1 VRLNARAW
9 LALVVVTLV
18 MCALLFGSAGTIRYW
33 QAWVYVTIF
42 VVASVPTSVYL
53 MKKDPALLA
62 RRMRGGPMFE
72 KEDTQRIIM
81 TFTSLGFI
89 AILVVPGLDRRFGW
103 STVPTWAV
111 VLGDLLV
118 VIGFLLIFVVYR
130 ENTFTAA
137 TIQVAPGQ
145 TVVSTGPYAIVRHP
159 MYASGALYMFGI
171 PLALGSYWG
180 YLALAAMMPFLLWR
194 LLDEERILGR
204 DLPGYADYRRR
215 VRYRLVPFIW

>member
-1 VRLNARAW
+1 MSLNARAW
-9 LALVVVTLV
+9 LALVVVTVV

-33 QAWVYVTIF
+33 QAWVYVAIF

-53 MKKDPALLA
+53 MQKDPALLA

-72 KEDTQRIIM
+72 KERTQRIIM

-89 AILVVPGLDRRFGW
+89 AILVIPGLDHRFGW
-103 STVPTWAV
+103 SVVPAWTVV
-111 VLGDLLV
+111 VGDLLV
-118 VIGFLLIFVVYR
+118 AIGFVLIFVVYR

-137 TIQVAPGQ
+137 TIQVAPRQ

-159 MYASGALYMFGI
+159 MYASGSVYMFGT
-171 PLALGSYWG
+171 PLALASYWG
-180 YLALAAMMPFLLWR
+180 YLALAAMIPFLLWR
-194 LLDEERILGR
+194 LLDEERILTR
-204 DLPGYADYRRR
+204 DLPGYTDYRQR

>member
-159 MYASGALYMFGI
+159 MYASG
-171 PLALGSYWG
+171 PSTCSGS
-180 YLALAAMMPFLLWR
+180 R
-194 LLDEERILGR
+194 SRSRRIGVISR
-204 DLPGYADYRRR
+204 SP
-215 VRYRLVPFIW
+215 P

>member
-171 PLALGSYWG
+171 PLALASYWG
-180 YLALAAMMPFLLWR
+180 SLALAAMMPFLLWR

-215 VRYRLVPFIW
+215 VRCRLVPFIW